1 MFVYAAALVL
11 VLLFLSSAVKILN
24 EYERGVVFRLGRVI
38 GCKGPGL
45 ILLIPAIDKMVRV
58 DLRVVAMDVPA
69 QDVITRDN
77 VTIKVSAVLY
87 FRVIDPNRAIVGVEN
102 YLYATSQLSQT
113 TLRSVC
119 GQAELDE
126 LLASREKINT
136 HLQEILDKD
145 TEPWGV
151 KVAKVE
157 IKNIDLPQEMQRAIA
172 KQAEA
177 ERERR
182 AKVIGAEGEFQ
193 AAQKLS
199 DAAKI
204 IGENPIA
211 LQLRYLQTLR
221 EVAAENNSTTI
232 FPVPIDLLTPFM
244 QLAKMV
250 TPAPR
255 RRSDEVSSPFRGGDP
270 RPLRLRG
277 GASAGACAPGRS
289 SRVAAFHRPGADAA
303 GAHHPSRSRRG
314 ISLRGDGDPV
324 HPCAPFARG
333 IGSRPRR
340 GDDPGVGRRREAGRR
355 SGGSR
360 HLVRGRGTDPVERVE
375 APRRRPRRG
384 GGAGPARREPESGR
398 TGPLP
403 REERGAARRRRGAVR
418 DVRRRRGQPGG
429 RAAVPPGGARGDGGV
444 RADVRRRG
452 GREAARPRV

>member
-11 VLLFLSSAVKILN
+11 GLLFLSSAVKILN

-38 GCKGPGL
+38 GSKGPGL

-102 YLYATSQLSQT
+102 FLYATSQLSQT

-119 GQAELDE
+119 GQVELDE
-126 LLASREKINT
+126 LLAEREKINA

-182 AKVIGAEGEFQ
+182 AKVIGSEGEFQ

-221 EVAAENNSTTI
+221 EVASENNSTTI

-244 QLAKMV
+244 QMAKMI
-250 TPAPR
+250 TPAP
-255 RRSDEVSSPFRGGDP
+255 
-270 RPLRLRG
+270 
-277 GASAGACAPGRS
+277 
-289 SRVAAFHRPGADAA
+289 
-303 GAHHPSRSRRG
+303 
-314 ISLRGDGDPV
+314 
-324 HPCAPFARG
+324 
-333 IGSRPRR
+333 
-340 GDDPGVGRRREAGRR
+340 
-355 SGGSR
+355 
-360 HLVRGRGTDPVERVE
+360 
-375 APRRRPRRG
+375 
-384 GGAGPARREPESGR
+384 
-398 TGPLP
+398 
-403 REERGAARRRRGAVR
+403 
-418 DVRRRRGQPGG
+418 PGG
-429 RAAVPPGGARGDGGV
+429 TTPPAA
-444 RADVRRRG
+444 
-452 GREAARPRV
+452 